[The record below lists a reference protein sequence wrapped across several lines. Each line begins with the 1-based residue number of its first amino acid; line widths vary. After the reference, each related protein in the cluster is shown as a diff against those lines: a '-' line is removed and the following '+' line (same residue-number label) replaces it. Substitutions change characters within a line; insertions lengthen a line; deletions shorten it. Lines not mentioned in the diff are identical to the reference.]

1 MENNNRVLDSSE
13 PQVTNNVK
21 QSTASH
27 SKKETREIVTPYAF
41 FVADDLLGT
50 RLASPVK
57 RGIALSID
65 LFLVTLLTQVS
76 SLILAIVAAATFFR
90 AGNRLKT
97 KKRFNM
103 VRIFLRFL
111 VTILLFFIALAV
123 FDDVSDTVDTD
134 KSGEAIKG
142 IEVSALTAKYLIQVR
157 SVNNKIDNNQCTPVY
172 NCWLTLGQLLV
183 EDVDQ
188 LNLSAEDRQGI
199 LEVFADL
206 TVSEHMTEAQA
217 QQLLEELKTQP
228 AKEIALSES
237 ESIEPLLAETSKNNL
252 DQVINTDTP
261 NTPPGLIAW
270 AQTIAEDLGLGFGW
284 AAFYFSI
291 FTAWWNGQTPGK
303 KVVGIKV
310 LQLDGSGLNLWESFG
325 RYGGYGAGLA
335 TGLLGFLQIF
345 WDPNRQAI
353 QDKISETLVIDLR
366 YPKVTLGTSE
376 NQQE

>member
-1 MENNNRVLDSSE
+1 MDNNNNNSSQE
-13 PQVTNNVK
+13 SQATHCEDQANTPNT
-21 QSTASH
+21 S
-27 SKKETREIVTPYAF
+27 KETRQIVTPYAF
-41 FVADDLLGT
+41 FVADSLLGA

-65 LFLVTLLTQVS
+65 LFLVMLLTQVS

-111 VTILLFFIALAV
+111 VTLLLFFIALAV

-142 IEVSALTAKYLIQVR
+142 IEISALTAKYLIQVK

-172 NCWLTLGQLLV
+172 NCWLTLGQLLL

-199 LEVFADL
+199 LEVFTDL
-206 TVSEHMTEAQA
+206 TVSEHMTEAKA

-228 AKEIALSES
+228 AKEITLSES

-252 DQVINTDTP
+252 NQVINTDTP

-366 YPKVTLGTSE
+366 YPKVTLDTSE